1 MEERESDPEG
11 GFSRE
16 RHVALMEMMAEELPG
31 EYATQEVNRLTLA
44 YFALSSLS
52 ILRALH
58 RVDKDQV
65 VNWVL
70 SFQSHPGKNSDW
82 DNGPFYGFYGS
93 RTSQFSADENEQI
106 VYPIG
111 GHLASTYCALAIL
124 KMVGYDLSIINSEA
138 LLISMRRLQQH
149 DGSFMPIHFG
159 AETDLRFVYCAAA
172 ISSMLKDWSG
182 MDKEKAKEYILK
194 CQSYDGGFGL
204 VPGSE
209 SHGGATYCAVA
220 ALKLMGFIY
229 TDISSA
235 KIEHSTLIDVPL
247 LVEWSLRRQAEDGGF
262 QGRLNKPSDT
272 CYAFWVGGVLKMLGA
287 YYLLD
292 HGALRQF
299 LLSCQSPHGGFT
311 KFPRERI
318 PDLYH
323 TYYGFAALSLSGEQ
337 GLDPLCVELGI
348 TM

>member
-209 SHGGATYCAVA
+209 SH
-220 ALKLMGFIY
+220 
-229 TDISSA
+229 A